1 MRQEVV
7 TLGLQD
13 VVISA
18 GHLPYGQ
25 LPWLYENADIY
36 AYPSFCESF
45 GHPLLEAMAYGLP
58 IIAAN
63 TAVNREVAG
72 DASLYFDMFNPE
84 SCASGL
90 IKLMSDTTLR
100 RTMTERGRRI
110 VATHPWSTHV
120 SSLLSALSTLI
131 ADRIRS

>member
-1 MRQEVV
+1 MRRELV

-18 GHLPYGQ
+18 GHLPYQQ

-45 GHPLLEAMAYGLP
+45 GHPLLEAMAYRLP
-58 IIAAN
+58 VIAAD

-90 IKLMSDTTLR
+90 IKLMNDTTLQ
-100 RTMTERGRRI
+100 RTLTERGRRI
-110 VATHPWSTHV
+110 VATLPWSIHV
-120 SSLLSALSTLI
+120 SSLLSAFSTLM
-131 ADRIRS
+131 ADRTRS